1 MAIPKKT
8 RPRFPFSLRTVAVD
22 ILPGV
27 CNLSVSV
34 REGASYVCA
43 DLRLIGTLKEKMTG
57 LDENLFLFSSL
68 RYKEK
73 FLIEWRKQHQRK
85 PGSIRLQQMC
95 KY

>member
-8 RPRFPFSLRTVAVD
+8 RPRLPFSLRTVAVD

-34 REGASYVCA
+34 RERASYVCA

-57 LDENLFLFSSL
+57 LDENLFLI
-68 RYKEK
+68 
-73 FLIEWRKQHQRK
+73 LILKIQRK
-85 PGSIRLQQMC
+85 VPNRMEKTTSKETR
-95 KY
+95 KH